1 MLEIAVGDYRF
12 AARLE
17 EEAAP
22 QTVAAFRE
30 LLPLESRLI
39 HARWSGEACWIP
51 FGGLDVGIGPENA
64 TSYPAPGELLLYPG
78 GISET
83 ELLFPYGS
91 TCFASRAG
99 QLAGNH
105 FATVVEGAEELAG
118 PRDVVT
124 ARQFV
129 LGVADTPVQAA
140 DKEHRRRHPGRRE
153 HACVVTR
160 AGDELDH
167 WQAEPLEARSKR
179 RPRALRHLDRAD
191 HVQVGRHDRQYRL
204 EALEVGGA
212 SVDARRHPPGDHVR
226 RARLDRHT
234 PNRRH
239 CAVHGCCR
247 LAQ

>member
-1 MLEIAVGDYRF
+1 MLEIAVGEYRF

-22 QTVAAFRE
+22 QTVAAFRR

-51 FGGLDVGIGPENA
+51 FGGLDVGVGPENA

-105 FATVVEGAEELAG
+105 FATVVEGAEELAALG
-118 PRDVVT
+118 PT
-124 ARQFV
+124 V
-129 LGVADTPVQAA
+129 LWEGAKPI
-140 DKEHRRRHPGRRE
+140 RF
-153 HACVVTR
+153 
-160 AGDELDH
+160 
-167 WQAEPLEARSKR
+167 AER
-179 RPRALRHLDRAD
+179 
-191 HVQVGRHDRQYRL
+191 
-204 EALEVGGA
+204 
-212 SVDARRHPPGDHVR
+212 
-226 RARLDRHT
+226 
-234 PNRRH
+234 
-239 CAVHGCCR
+239 
-247 LAQ
+247 